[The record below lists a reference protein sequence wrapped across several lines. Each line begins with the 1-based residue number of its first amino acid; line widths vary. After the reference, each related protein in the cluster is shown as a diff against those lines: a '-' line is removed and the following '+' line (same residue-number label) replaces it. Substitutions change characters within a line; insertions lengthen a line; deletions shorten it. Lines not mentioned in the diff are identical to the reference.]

1 MEAGVASLFSLH
13 AIASFQKQMRI
24 AKLVGKLDWS
34 FAKDSG
40 LLSFSGKHHFAVQV
54 LGTESEGGQT
64 WLWSW
69 ANTDSSIPAPL
80 LKAALKLKEIGT
92 QRGLISFA
100 VPELPLQMADG
111 FVYAMIASGLFGQH
125 GYYRGPYDGG
135 GIYLL
140 ITDPR
145 FPAGPAQDASGAV
158 TTITQAIASLAIP
171 DHQRA
176 IAGYFRW
183 LGWPCTTADNRMRA
197 VAPGGQ
203 DLMVEF
209 DGHGRM
215 AGITSAVG
223 GGQ

>member
-24 AKLVGKLDWS
+24 SRLVGKLDWG
-34 FAKDSG
+34 FAMDSG
-40 LLSFSGKHHFAVQV
+40 LLSFSGKHHFAAQV
-54 LGTESEGGQT
+54 LGTESEGAQT

-69 ANTDSSIPAPL
+69 ANTESGIPAPL
-80 LKAALKLKEIGT
+80 LKAALKLKEIGV

-100 VPELPLQMADG
+100 VPELPLSMADG
-111 FVYAMIASGLFGQH
+111 YVYATIASGLFGQH
-125 GYYRGPYDGG
+125 GYYRGTYDGG

-145 FPAGPAQDASGAV
+145 FPAAPAQDAAGAV
-158 TTITQAIASLAIP
+158 TTITRAIAALAIP

-183 LGWPCTTADNRMRA
+183 LGWPCTSAENRMRA
-197 VAPGGQ
+197 VAPDGQ

-209 DGHGRM
+209 DAQQRM
-215 AGITSAVG
+215 ANLTLTTAGR
-223 GGQ
+223 